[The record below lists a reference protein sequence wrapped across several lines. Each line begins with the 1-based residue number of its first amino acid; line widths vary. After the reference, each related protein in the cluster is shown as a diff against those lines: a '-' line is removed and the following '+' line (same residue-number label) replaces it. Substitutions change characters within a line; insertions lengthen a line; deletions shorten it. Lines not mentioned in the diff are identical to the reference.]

1 MTVVAKLIYSAI
13 ASLDGYIE
21 DVDGRFDWAVPSA
34 EAHAYMNEQM
44 RSVGT
49 HLYGRRM
56 YETMAGWETD
66 PSLAAQSDVMR
77 DFAEVWQA
85 ADKIVYSRTL
95 TEVATTRTRIEPEFD
110 PDAVRRMRT
119 KSDRDLVVGGPTLA
133 AAVIVAGLVDE
144 WYFYTVP
151 VMIGGGKPALP
162 AGVRI
167 QLELRDER
175 KFGDGMVHLHYR
187 TRR

>member
-1 MTVVAKLIYSAI
+1 MAKLIYSTI

-21 DVDGRFDWAVPSA
+21 DLDGRFDWAVPGA
-34 EAHAYMNEQM
+34 EAHAYMNDQM

-66 PSLAAQSDVMR
+66 PSLAAQSDIMR

-85 ADKIVYSRTL
+85 ADKVVYSRTL

-110 PDAVRRMRT
+110 PDAVRRL
-119 KSDRDLVVGGPTLA
+119 KAAADRDLLVGGPTLA
-133 AAVIVAGLVDE
+133 AAAIVAGLVDE
-144 WYFYTVP
+144 WFVYTVP
-151 VMIGGGKPALP
+151 VIVGGGKPALP
-162 AGVRI
+162 AGVQI
-167 QLELRDER
+167 QLELLHER
-175 KFGDGMVHLHYR
+175 RFGDGMVHVHYR
-187 TRR
+187 TRP